1 MEKNESKVW
10 EKLCGKKIGTE
21 KLSIEGFKSQIP
33 FDIYDGYAV
42 CENYRGHRY
51 DMTYPQLRAV
61 KDSKEMADAVIEYIN
76 SISDKKLESVEEI
89 SVIHV
94 LISFNTIYRD
104 GVEIVP
110 KTAN

>member
-1 MEKNESKVW
+1 MVKDESKIW
-10 EKLCGKKIGTE
+10 EKLFGKKVCSE

-42 CENYRGHRY
+42 CDNYRGHKY
-51 DMTYPQLRAV
+51 DMTYPQLKAV
-61 KDSKEMADAVIEYIN
+61 KDSKEMADAVIDYIN
-76 SISDKKLESVEEI
+76 SISEKQIESVEEI

-104 GVEIVP
+104 GVEIIP
-110 KTAN
+110 KK